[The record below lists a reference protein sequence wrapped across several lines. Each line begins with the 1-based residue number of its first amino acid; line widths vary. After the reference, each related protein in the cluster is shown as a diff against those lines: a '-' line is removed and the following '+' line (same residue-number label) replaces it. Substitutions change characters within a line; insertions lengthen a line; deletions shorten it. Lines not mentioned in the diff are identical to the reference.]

1 MDTLAIAYAYEYYEK
16 NQGIEPQLP
25 DFSALKLVPNGAWL
39 AYLGA
44 LFLGS
49 PAMINPAIATSQI
62 FTTPVKGAVVNTN
75 TTCLNAR
82 RSPFGTVVTC
92 INDGE
97 TLKGI
102 VKEDNGWYELESG
115 NWVAKKYVAL
125 PATKVA
131 PAVPAT
137 TTTPKTVIA
146 PTSATNSPNLFY
158 VKGNMMK
165 GERVRTLQTKLNYYQ
180 LLAKP
185 LIVDGVFG
193 PKTMVA
199 VQAYQEQ
206 KKLKIDGIVGGVTRQ
221 ALGM

>member
-16 NQGIEPQLP
+16 NLGIEPQLP
-25 DFSALKLVPNGAWL
+25 NFAVFKLVPNGAWL

-49 PAMINPAIATSQI
+49 SAITNPAIAASQI
-62 FTTPVKGAVVNTN
+62 FTTPIRGAVVNTN

-82 RSPFGTVVTC
+82 RSPLGTVVAC
-92 INDGE
+92 IKDGE
-97 TLKGI
+97 PLKGI

-115 NWVAKKYVAL
+115 NWVAKQYVAL

-131 PAVPAT
+131 VTTP
-137 TTTPKTVIA
+137 TTTPEAKIG
-146 PTSATNSPNLFY
+146 PTSNTNSSNLFY
-158 VKGNMMK
+158 VKGNPMK
-165 GERVRTLQTKLNYYQ
+165 GEQVRILQTKLNYYQ

-185 LIVDGVFG
+185 LVVDGIFG
-193 PKTMVA
+193 PKTMLA
-199 VQAYQEQ
+199 VEAYQEQ
-206 KKLKIDGIVGGVTRQ
+206 KNLKIDGIVGGATRQ

>member
-1 MDTLAIAYAYEYYEK
+1 
-16 NQGIEPQLP
+16 
-25 DFSALKLVPNGAWL
+25 
-39 AYLGA
+39 
-44 LFLGS
+44 
-49 PAMINPAIATSQI
+49 
-62 FTTPVKGAVVNTN
+62 
-75 TTCLNAR
+75 
-82 RSPFGTVVTC
+82 VVTC
-92 INDGE
+92 IKDGE

-125 PATKVA
+125 PAPKVI
-131 PAVPAT
+131 VPSDRT
-137 TTTPKTVIA
+137 TEIPSA
-146 PTSATNSPNLFY
+146 SATNSPNLFY

-206 KKLKIDGIVGGVTRQ
+206 KNLKIDGIVGGVTRQ